1 MSEARWP
8 VSLDDLSQGELVRWV
23 MEGFRRTLVHYGYWF
38 REVEHQL
45 GMKRA
50 VAVEAEAGE
59 VAWGII
65 LKRMAG
71 VFGFEVEGGVPRSLL
86 QMSRED
92 LLKLLDA
99 ISVNW
104 LANDGVWFQAVESRF
119 GMDTAKRC
127 NDTCWSRF
135 SPYEAFRI
143 KEVLG
148 LPQAPGLEGLR
159 SALGFRMYARIN
171 RQSIHEVDQ
180 HSFIFRMD
188 DCRVQSARK
197 RRGLPDYPCKTAGM
211 VEYPCFAW
219 AIDSRIQ
226 TECVGCPPDAHPEE
240 WYCAWKFTLTA

>member
-1 MSEARWP
+1 MSEGRWP
-8 VSLDDLSQGELVRWV
+8 VSLDNLSHRELVPWV

-50 VAVEAEAGE
+50 LAVEAEAGE
-59 VAWGII
+59 AAWGII

-71 VFGFEVEGGVPRSLL
+71 VFGFEVEDGVPRSLL

-135 SPYEAFRI
+135 SPYEALRI

-148 LPQAPGLEGLR
+148 LPQAPGLEGLK

-197 RRGLPDYPCKTAGM
+197 RRGLPDYPCKSAGM
-211 VEYPCFAW
+211 VEYPYFAW

-240 WYCAWKFTLTA
+240 WFCAWKFSLTG